1 MKTPRKEKSPSAGWD
16 PWYDSYLKYRL
27 DVEKKAAGTVRDMRC
42 TLRRVS
48 RWMHGHGVEQPLWQ
62 LSLQVYLTWMEAER
76 QAEELAPSSL
86 SKCMIHLN
94 GFLNYS
100 FRAGRS
106 ECNVL
111 DGFNLLDAGGSLEEP
126 RWLTEEEAHR
136 LVEACP
142 SKNAAERRERMM
154 VLLLYGC
161 GVRTD
166 ELCQIRLQDVDRERQ
181 ELFIHRAKKD
191 RQRTIPIPSVVY
203 TELLAYLQERGGQRG
218 YLFRSQKGRR
228 VCPHVVCSVIRR
240 AAARAVLGE
249 GVTPKVLR
257 HSFATHLMDRGVNL
271 AVIASLMGH
280 RSPQETGVYLH
291 AKRQNKEAAVE
302 YLNGG
307 ASS

>member
-1 MKTPRKEKSPSAGWD
+1 MKTQRKAKTPSAGWD
-16 PWYDSYLKYRL
+16 PWYDSYLRYRL
-27 DVEKKAAGTVRDMRC
+27 DVEKKAVGTVRDERC
-42 TLRRVS
+42 TLNRVS
-48 RWMHGHGVEQPLWQ
+48 QWMHDHGVEKPLWQ
-62 LSLQVYLTWMEAER
+62 VSLHVYLTWLEAER
-76 QAEELAPSSL
+76 QEEELSPGTL
-86 SKCMIHLN
+86 SKCLIHLN
-94 GFLNYS
+94 GLLNYS

-111 DGFNLLDAGGSLEEP
+111 DGFSLMVTGRQEEP
-126 RWLTEEEAHR
+126 RHLSEEEAQR
-136 LVEACP
+136 LVQACP

-166 ELCQIRLQDVDRERQ
+166 ELCQLRLQDVDHERQ

-218 YLFRSQKGRR
+218 PLFRSQKGRQVR
-228 VCPHVVCSVIRR
+228 SHTVCGVVER
-240 AAARAVLGE
+240 AAARAALDD

-257 HSFATHLMDRGVNL
+257 HSFATHLMDRGVSL
-271 AVIASLMGH
+271 AVISSLMGH

-291 AKRQNKEAAVE
+291 AKQKNKSAAVE
-302 YLNGG
+302 HLNGG
-307 ASS
+307 TFS

>member
-1 MKTPRKEKSPSAGWD
+1 MKTQRKGKAPPNGWD
-16 PWYDSYLKYRL
+16 PWYDSYLQYRL
-27 DVEKKAAGTVRDMRC
+27 HVEKKASKTVCDERC
-42 TLRRVS
+42 TLRRVCQ
-48 RWMHGHGVEQPLWQ
+48 WMHDHGVEKPLWH
-62 LSLQVYLTWMEAER
+62 LSFHVYLTWLEAER
-76 QAEELAPSSL
+76 QEEELCPSSL
-86 SKCMIHLN
+86 SKCVIHLN
-94 GFLNYS
+94 GFLKYS
-100 FRAGRS
+100 FNAGRS

-111 DGFNLLDAGGSLEEP
+111 DGFSLQDAGHPDEP
-126 RWLTEEEAHR
+126 RYLTEEEARR

-142 SKNAAERRERMM
+142 SKNAEERRERMI

-166 ELCQIRLQDVDRERQ
+166 ELCQLRLQDVDRERQ

-228 VCPHVVCSVIRR
+228 VRSHSVCGVIER
-240 AAARAVLGE
+240 AAARAALDD

-271 AVIASLMGH
+271 AVISTLMGH
-280 RSPQETGVYLH
+280 RGPQETGVYLH
-291 AKRQNKEAAVE
+291 AKQQNKEAAVE
-302 YLNGG
+302 HLNGG
-307 ASS
+307 SSS